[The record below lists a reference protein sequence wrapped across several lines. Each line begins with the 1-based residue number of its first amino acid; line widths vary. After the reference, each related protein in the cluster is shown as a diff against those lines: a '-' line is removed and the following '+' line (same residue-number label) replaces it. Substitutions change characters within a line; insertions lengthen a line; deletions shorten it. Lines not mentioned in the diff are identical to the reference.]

1 MNRSGWAG
9 ARLIGGVAILAVIG
23 WRVGTGPF
31 LDGLRGLDPG
41 SIALAVVITCATT
54 AACAY
59 RWQVIAH
66 GLGVGFRLWWAIAA
80 YYRSQFLN
88 TVLPGGIVGDVHRG
102 VDHGRTAGSISRGL
116 RAVAWER
123 IAGQVVQLSLTG
135 AVLAVLPSPARS
147 ALPLVVAGAAVVVL
161 AMAGTV
167 RFAPRT
173 GVSRSAHA
181 WRVAA
186 SDMRHGLLTRG
197 AWPVITVAS
206 LVAVAGHVSVFVIA
220 AHAVGVGAPLRVL
233 IPLALLVLVAASLP
247 TNIGGWGPREGAA
260 AWSFAGA
267 GLGAG
272 HGVATATAFGVL
284 MVIATLPGAI
294 VVVATVRRRHAAS
307 ESASPTRP
315 NALRPLRP

>member
-1 MNRSGWAG
+1 VRA
-9 ARLIGGVAILAVIG
+9 IGGVAILAVIG

-31 LDGLRGLDPG
+31 LDGLRGLDLR
-41 SIALAVVITCATT
+41 SIVLAVVITCATT
-54 AACAY
+54 SACAY
-59 RWQVIAH
+59 RWQVIAR
-66 GLGVGFRLWWAIAA
+66 GLGVGFRLSWAIAE

-88 TVLPGGIVGDVHRG
+88 TLLPGGIVGDVYRG
-102 VDHGRTAGSISRGL
+102 VGHGRAVGSISRGL

-123 IAGQVVQLSLTG
+123 TAGQIVQLGLTG
-135 AVLAVLPSPARS
+135 SVLAVLSSPARS
-147 ALPLVVAGAAVVVL
+147 ALPVILACTAVVVL

-173 GVSRSAHA
+173 GMSRSAHA

-186 SDMRHGLLTRG
+186 SDMRHGLLARG
-197 AWPVITVAS
+197 AWPAITVAS
-206 LVAVAGHVSVFVIA
+206 LVGVVGHVSVFVIA
-220 AHAVGVGAPLRVL
+220 ARAVGVAAPLRVL

-272 HGVATATAFGVL
+272 HGVASATAFGVL

-294 VVVATVRRRHAAS
+294 VVAATVRRRHAAS
-307 ESASPTRP
+307 GSASPIERGP
-315 NALRPLRP
+315 HRALRH